1 MNKWKFLRIALIS
14 FIAVSSLLTP
24 LEPKV
29 NLAINWSTLGV
40 IFVFSF
46 LAILFVVGMQVVN
59 PLSAKVW
66 HKPDWNCNP
75 FSLKDPIQ
83 FFHLAAYIML
93 VQGAVV
99 LFRLLI
105 SSIPFYLE
113 SLVPFIIGAGALIG
127 IKLAMLFFRVKYAE
141 NT

>member
-66 HKPDWNCNP
+66 HKPDWNLNP

-83 FFHLAAYIML
+83 FFHFAAYIML

-99 LFRLLI
+99 LSRLLF
-105 SSIPFYLE
+105 SNIPFYLE
-113 SLVPFIIGAGALIG
+113 ILVPLVIGSGVLIG
-127 IKLAMLFFRVKYAE
+127 IKLAMHLFKVKYAE

>member
-99 LFRLLI
+99 LFRLLL

-113 SLVPFIIGAGALIG
+113 SLVPFVIGAGALIG

>member
-14 FIAVSSLLTP
+14 CVAVSSLFTP

-46 LAILFVVGMQVVN
+46 LALLFVVGMQVVN

-66 HKPDWNCNP
+66 HKPYWNRNP

-83 FFHLAAYIML
+83 FFHLAAYIMFA
-93 VQGAVV
+93 QGAVV
-99 LFRLLI
+99 LSRLLF
-105 SSIPFYLE
+105 SSITFYLE
-113 SLVPFIIGAGALIG
+113 SLVPLVIGGGVLIG
-127 IKLAMLFFRVKYAE
+127 IKLAMHLFKVKYAE
-141 NT
+141 NI

>member
-14 FIAVSSLLTP
+14 IVAVSSLFSP

-29 NLAINWSTLGV
+29 NLTINWSALGV

-46 LAILFVVGMQVVN
+46 LALLFVVGMQVVN

-66 HKPDWNCNP
+66 HKPDWNRNP

-83 FFHLAAYIML
+83 FFHLAAYIMFA
-93 VQGAVV
+93 QGAVV
-99 LFRLLI
+99 LFRLLF
-105 SSIPFYLE
+105 SNIPFYLE
-113 SLVPFIIGAGALIG
+113 SLVPLVIGAGVLIG
-127 IKLAMLFFRVKYAE
+127 IIIGMLLFKVKYAE